1 MLTSTVLP
9 VLRPLRYRGFAFLW
23 CSQTLATVGA
33 AGAGIAT
40 AWQLLTMRGSAV
52 DLGILIALHTVANL
66 ALVPL
71 GGLVADR
78 FPRQRIL
85 LAGGILA
92 ALFSFGVAVLIRL
105 NLLQVWHLYPL
116 AVFLGGLASFRA
128 PAARAIYPSLVPKDD
143 LLRANALT
151 AVSVHL
157 VGMGG
162 ALLGGILIDLWGTS
176 GAFAF
181 QGVLASLSALA
192 LLGVRPAFATAP
204 PGETPRASWFRSLAE
219 GVTEVRRI
227 RWVWGTIA
235 LSAVGNAFAGA
246 SLNVAIP
253 VRIREDLLMDATVL
267 GAMNSAG
274 AAGSLAVALALGQAK
289 SVPHRGIVAFT
300 GIIFGGIALIGTAFA
315 SNASSLLA
323 TAVVG
328 WAGLALF
335 SIVWNSTLQRTI
347 PGSLLGRVVSVDHF
361 GSLIL
366 VPVGVPLL
374 GLAVT
379 GMGAAGV
386 LLISGV
392 TVIVLAAIAMAL
404 PALRRWE

>member
-23 CSQTLATVGA
+23 GSQTLATVGA
-33 AGAGIAT
+33 AGASIAT
-40 AWQLLTMRGSAV
+40 AWQVLTMRGSAV
-52 DLGILIALHTVANL
+52 DLGILIALHTIANL

-85 LAGGILA
+85 LLGGVLA
-92 ALFSFGVAVLIRL
+92 ALSSFGIAVLIRF

-116 AVFLGGLASFRA
+116 AIFFGGLASFRA
-128 PAARAIYPSLVPKDD
+128 PAARAIYPSLVPKDE

-151 AVSVHL
+151 AISVHL

-162 ALLGGILIDLWGTS
+162 SLLGGVLIDLWGTA
-176 GAFAF
+176 GAFTF
-181 QGVLASLSALA
+181 QGVLSGLSAVA
-192 LLGVRPAFATAP
+192 LLGVRPAFAPAS
-204 PGETPRASWFRSLAE
+204 PGETARAPWLKSLAE
-219 GVTEVRRI
+219 GVAEVRRI
-227 RWVWGTIA
+227 PWVWGTVA
-235 LSAVGNAFAGA
+235 LSAVGNAFAAA

-274 AAGSLAVALALGQAK
+274 AAGSLVAAIALGQAK
-289 SVPHRGIVAFT
+289 AVPHRGLVAYAGIVA
-300 GIIFGGIALIGTAFA
+300 GGLALIGTAFA
-315 SNASSLLA
+315 SNTLSLLA
-323 TAVVG
+323 TAVFG
-328 WAGLALF
+328 WAGLAVFTL
-335 SIVWNSTLQRTI
+335 VWNSTLQRRI
-347 PGSLLGRVVSVDHF
+347 ALELLGRVVSVDHF

-366 VPVGVPLL
+366 VPPGVPLL
-374 GLAVT
+374 GIAVS
-379 GMGAAGV
+379 GMGASGV
-386 LLISGV
+386 LLVSGLA
-392 TVIVLAAIAMAL
+392 VIGLAAVAMSL